1 MDDVKKWR
9 NKMID
14 KTVDVEEFADNM
26 DDLLAEVLEEDATIL
41 IETNGEGN
49 VVLISEEQYED
60 LTEISG
66 DE

>member
-1 MDDVKKWR
+1 
-9 NKMID
+9 MID

>member
-1 MDDVKKWR
+1 
-9 NKMID
+9 MID

-60 LTEISG
+60 LIEISG

>member
-1 MDDVKKWR
+1 
-9 NKMID
+9 MID

-66 DE
+66 GE

>member
-1 MDDVKKWR
+1 
-9 NKMID
+9 MID

-26 DDLLAEVLEEDATIL
+26 DDLLAEVLEEDAAIL